1 MAAMYGKGPGD
12 KVNKVVKKVAKV
24 ADKAVKRMDSGKDVG
39 KVVKRMS
46 NAGASASD
54 FVSAVAKSTATK
66 GQTKAAMNYL
76 KGKTK
81 K

>member
-1 MAAMYGKGPGD
+1 MAAMNGKGPGD
-12 KVNKVVKKVAKV
+12 KITKVAKKVAKA
-24 ADKAVKRMDSGKDVG
+24 ADKAVKRIDSGKDASKAVN
-39 KVVKRMS
+39 RMS
-46 NAGASASD
+46 KAGASASD
-54 FVSAVAKSTATK
+54 FVSAIAKSTATK

>member
-1 MAAMYGKGPGD
+1 MAPMYGNGGGGKAARAT
-12 KVNKVVKKVAKV
+12 KKIAKA
-24 ADKAVKRMDSGKDVG
+24 ADKAVKRMDSGKAAG
-39 KVVKRMS
+39 KVLNRMDKV
-46 NAGASASD
+46 GASASD
-54 FVSAVAKSTATK
+54 FASAIAKSSATK